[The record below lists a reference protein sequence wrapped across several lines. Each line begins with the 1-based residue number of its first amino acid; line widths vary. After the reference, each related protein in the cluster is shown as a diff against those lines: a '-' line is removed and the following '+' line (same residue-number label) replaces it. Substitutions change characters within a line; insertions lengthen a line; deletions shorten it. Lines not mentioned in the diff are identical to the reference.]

1 MGWRIEMRIAVCDD
15 DQNFCKEMLKYLQG
29 YFKEKKLRQPEYVCF
44 SSGEAMMKAGG
55 IFDMAFL
62 DVEMDGISGIHAG
75 EYLKKKN
82 DKIFIFIVTS
92 FPEYLDEAMS
102 FRVFR
107 YLSKPLDKARLYRNL
122 EAALKIYMA
131 SDRKVVVE
139 TKAGVYSV
147 VAEKIV
153 MVEAVNRKVIL
164 YTLKREFECVHPI
177 KYWAE
182 QLTDK
187 CFCQPHRSFIVNL
200 KYVQKFDNH
209 LISLAGDR
217 VAYLTRRKY
226 KEFKDAYLFYLE
238 SEK

>member
-1 MGWRIEMRIAVCDD
+1 MRIAVCDD
-15 DQNFCKEMLKYLQG
+15 DQNFCREMLKCLQG
-29 YFKEKKLRQPEYVCF
+29 YFKEKKLKQPEYACF
-44 SSGEAMMKAGG
+44 SSGEEMMKARG

-62 DVEMDGISGIHAG
+62 DVEMEGISGIHAG

-82 DKIFIFIVTS
+82 DKILIFIVTS

-122 EAALKIYMA
+122 EAALKIYTA
-131 SDRKVVVE
+131 SDRKVAVE
-139 TKAGVYSV
+139 TKAGVYSLA
-147 VAEKIV
+147 AEDIV

-164 YTLKREFECVHPI
+164 YTLKSEFECVQPI

-187 CFCQPHRSFIVNL
+187 CFCQPHRSFIVNM

-209 LISLAGDR
+209 LITLAGNR
-217 VAYLTRRKY
+217 TAYLTRRKY
-226 KEFKDAYLFYLE
+226 KEFKDAYLLYLE

>member
-1 MGWRIEMRIAVCDD
+1 MRIAVCDD

-164 YTLKREFECVHPI
+164 YTLKLEFEF
-177 KYWAE
+177 
-182 QLTDK
+182 L
-187 CFCQPHRSFIVNL
+187 
-200 KYVQKFDNH
+200 
-209 LISLAGDR
+209 
-217 VAYLTRRKY
+217 
-226 KEFKDAYLFYLE
+226 
-238 SEK
+238 

>member
-1 MGWRIEMRIAVCDD
+1 M
-15 DQNFCKEMLKYLQG
+15 
-29 YFKEKKLRQPEYVCF
+29 
-44 SSGEAMMKAGG
+44 
-55 IFDMAFL
+55 
-62 DVEMDGISGIHAG
+62 
-75 EYLKKKN
+75 
-82 DKIFIFIVTS
+82 TS

-122 EAALKIYMA
+122 EAAMKIYMA

-147 VAEKIV
+147 AVEKIV

-164 YTLKREFECVHPI
+164 YTLKREFECVQPI

-187 CFCQPHRSFIVNL
+187 CFFQPHRSFIVNMQ
-200 KYVQKFDNH
+200 YVQKFDNH
-209 LISLAGDR
+209 LISLDGDR
-217 VAYLTRRKY
+217 IAYLTRRKY
-226 KEFKDAYLFYLE
+226 KEFKDAYLLFLE
-238 SEK
+238 SAK

>member
-1 MGWRIEMRIAVCDD
+1 MRIAVCDD
-15 DQNFCKEMLKYLQG
+15 DQNFCREMLKCLQG
-29 YFKEKKLRQPEYVCF
+29 YFKEKKLKQPEYVCF

-82 DKIFIFIVTS
+82 DKILIFIVTS

-122 EAALKIYMA
+122 EAALKIYTA
-131 SDRKVVVE
+131 SNRKVAVE
-139 TKAGVYSV
+139 TKEGMYSLT
-147 VAEKIV
+147 AESIV
-153 MVEAVNRKVIL
+153 MVEAVNRKVIVH
-164 YTLKREFECVHPI
+164 TKTKEFEDI
-177 KYWAE
+177 RSMNYWEE
-182 QLTDK
+182 QLGDK
-187 CFCQPHRSFIVNL
+187 CFYRSHRSFIVNMQHIL
-200 KYVQKFDNH
+200 HFDRE
-209 LISLAGDR
+209 LIYMENGKK
-217 VAYLTRRKY
+217 AYLTRRKY

-238 SEK
+238 SAK

>member
-1 MGWRIEMRIAVCDD
+1 MRIAVCDD
-15 DQNFCKEMLKYLQG
+15 DKNFCKEMLKYLQG
-29 YFKEKKLRQPEYVCF
+29 YFKEKKLRQPECVCF

-82 DKIFIFIVTS
+82 DKILLFIVTS

-147 VAEKIV
+147 AAEKIV

-164 YTLKREFECVHPI
+164 YTLKREFECVQPI
-177 KYWAE
+177 KYWTE
-182 QLTDK
+182 QLTDR
-187 CFCQPHRSFIVNL
+187 CFFQPHRSFIVNMQ
-200 KYVQKFDNH
+200 YVQKFDNH
-209 LISLAGDR
+209 LISLDGDR
-217 VAYLTRRKY
+217 IAYLTRRKY
-226 KEFKDAYLFYLE
+226 KEFKDAYLLYLE
-238 SEK
+238 STK

>member
-1 MGWRIEMRIAVCDD
+1 MIWLSWMW
-15 DQNFCKEMLKYLQG
+15 KW
-29 YFKEKKLRQPEYVCF
+29 
-44 SSGEAMMKAGG
+44 
-55 IFDMAFL
+55 MASVGF
-62 DVEMDGISGIHAG
+62 M
-75 EYLKKKN
+75 KN

-187 CFCQPHRSFIVNL
+187 CFCRPHRSFIVNL

>member
-1 MGWRIEMRIAVCDD
+1 MRIAICDD
-15 DQNFCKEMLKYLQG
+15 DQNFCKEVLKCLQW
-29 YFKEKKLRQPEYVCF
+29 YFKEKKLKQPEYACF
-44 SSGEAMMKAGG
+44 FSGEEMTQDKRL
-55 IFDMAFL
+55 FDMAFL
-62 DVEMDGISGIHAG
+62 DVEMEGISGIHAG
-75 EYLKKKN
+75 EYLRKKN
-82 DKIFIFIVTS
+82 DKILIFIVTS

-122 EAALKIYMA
+122 EAALKIYTA
-131 SDRKVVVE
+131 SNRKVAIE
-139 TKAGVYSV
+139 TKEHVYSLA
-147 VAEKIV
+147 AENIV

-164 YTLKREFECVHPI
+164 YTLNREFECVQPI

-182 QLTDK
+182 KLKDK

-200 KYVQKFDNH
+200 KYVEKFDNR
-209 LISLAGDR
+209 LISLDGGR

-226 KEFKDAYLFYLE
+226 KEFKDAYLLYLE

>member
-1 MGWRIEMRIAVCDD
+1 MRIAVCDD
-15 DQNFCKEMLKYLQG
+15 DQNFCKEMLKYLQD
-29 YFKEKKLRQPEYVCF
+29 YFKEKKLKQPEYVCF
-44 SSGEAMMKAGG
+44 SNGEAMMKAGG
-55 IFDMAFL
+55 VFDMAFL

-82 DKIFIFIVTS
+82 DKILIFIVTS

-122 EAALKIYMA
+122 EAAMKIYMA

-147 VAEKIV
+147 AVEKIV

-164 YTLKREFECVHPI
+164 YTF
-177 KYWAE
+177 
-182 QLTDK
+182 
-187 CFCQPHRSFIVNL
+187 
-200 KYVQKFDNH
+200 KFTFQC
-209 LISLAGDR
+209 I
-217 VAYLTRRKY
+217 
-226 KEFKDAYLFYLE
+226 
-238 SEK
+238 